1 MASLSTITIAG
12 TAYNI
17 TGTYTT
23 CSLGTT
29 WSGSAP
35 NFSQAVRVSGVSA
48 NSSPT
53 LDVLIASNAT
63 QADIDAANEN
73 WGKVYAAVTS
83 DANGGTITFYA
94 TEKTTAAITV
104 QVKGF

>member
-35 NFSQAVRVSGVSA
+35 NFSQAVTVSGVSA

-63 QADIDAANEN
+63 QADIDTANEN

-83 DANGGTITFYA
+83 ANTITFYA